1 MNQYGKITATAMYV
15 PEKCVTNDELAQIMD
30 TSDEWIQ
37 SRTGIKERHV
47 VAEENTSDLCLKVA
61 AQLLADSNYGPE
73 TIDFIIVATMTP
85 DFVTP
90 AVACQVQGQLGAT
103 NAMAFDI
110 SAACSGFV
118 YALALGEKLI
128 RGGARKGIVIGGE
141 TLSKVVDWQDRSTA
155 VLFGDG
161 AGGVLLEAADE
172 PYLLAEKLQ
181 ADGSRGMSLTSSYR
195 ENNSPFYTK
204 EETANPYLT
213 MVGRD
218 IFDFAIRDVPAN
230 IRQLLTETD
239 MELADVDYFLL
250 HQANGRMIDK
260 IARKLKVPREQF
272 FTNMDKYG
280 NTSAAS
286 IPILL
291 DESVKSGKLT
301 LGSNQKV
308 VLTGFGGGLT
318 WGSVLYTL

>member
-15 PEKCVTNDELAQIMD
+15 PKKCVTNDDLAQIMD

-47 VAEENTSDLCLKVA
+47 VVEENTSDLCLKTA
-61 AQLLADSNYGPE
+61 EKLLGESGCQPE
-73 TIDFIIVATMTP
+73 NLDFIIVATMTP
-85 DFVTP
+85 DFATP

-128 RGGARKGIVIGGE
+128 RGGAQAGIVIGGE

-161 AGGVLLEAADE
+161 AGGVLLEADSE
-172 PYLLAEKLQ
+172 PHLLAERLQ
-181 ADGSRGMSLTSSYR
+181 ADGSRGLSLTSSYR
-195 ENNSPFYTK
+195 QNTSPFYTK
-204 EETANPYLT
+204 EETGNPYLT
-213 MVGRD
+213 MIGRD
-218 IFDFAIRDVPAN
+218 IFDFAVRDVPAN

-272 FTNMDKYG
+272 FTNMGKYG

-301 LGSNQKV
+301 LGSNQTV

-318 WGSVLYTL
+318 WGSVLYKL